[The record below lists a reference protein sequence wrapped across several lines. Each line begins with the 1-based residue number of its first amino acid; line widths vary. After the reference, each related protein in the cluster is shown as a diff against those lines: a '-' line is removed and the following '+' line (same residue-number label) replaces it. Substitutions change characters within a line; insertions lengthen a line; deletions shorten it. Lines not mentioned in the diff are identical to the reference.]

1 MTSPLRFCMATSFY
15 PPWSFGGDAIQVRR
29 LAHALADRG
38 QEVTVVHSREGYR
51 AMAASPPEEPEDEHP
66 GVRVIGI
73 DAGAGRLSPLATYLT
88 GRPLL
93 AGRRLAA
100 ALDEPFDV
108 VHFHNPSLLGGPE
121 ALMLGAGIKLYT
133 AHEQWLV
140 CPTHVLYKYGRRV
153 CEKPDCVRC
162 TLSYRRPPQLWR
174 STGLLERSLAHVD
187 TLICPSA
194 TSRRLH
200 ERFGEIVRLEQ
211 LAHFAPDPGVGG
223 EGEADLQVGGEAEAD
238 RQVGGEA
245 EAEPAGGREG
255 EAERPYFLY
264 AGRLEPIKGVD
275 ALLRAWS
282 GAGRAEDLLIAGEGS
297 LEPRLRARAAGLSG
311 VRFLGQ
317 QAPAELDALYRAALA
332 VLVPTAGHESFGLVA
347 IEAFARGKPV
357 VARGFGALSEL
368 LDDSGGGLPFT
379 TDAELGAALDRLAA
393 DPVLR
398 AQLGRRGR
406 AAFESRY
413 TEEAHVERYL
423 AIIREAAERR
433 AATA

>member
-1 MTSPLRFCMATSFY
+1 MSPRAAGGVDEPSARPLRFCMATTFY

-38 QEVTVVHSREGYR
+38 HEVTVVHSREGYE
-51 AMAASPPEEPEDEHP
+51 AMAGRRPDEAEDDHP
-66 GVRVIGI
+66 GVRVVGI

-121 ALMLGAGIKLYT
+121 GLMLGGGIKLYT

-140 CPTHVLYKYGRRV
+140 CPTHVLYKYQRRV

-162 TLSYRRPPQLWR
+162 TLTYRRPPQLWR
-174 STGLLERSLAHVD
+174 STGLLERSLAHLD
-187 TLICPSA
+187 ALICPSA

-200 ERFGEIVRLEQ
+200 ERFGEIVHLEQ
-211 LAHFAPDPGVGG
+211 LAHFVPDPGVGG
-223 EGEADLQVGGEAEAD
+223 EGKADPGVCG
-238 RQVGGEA
+238 
-245 EAEPAGGREG
+245 EG
-255 EAERPYFLY
+255 EAAPGRRPYFLY

-282 GAGRAEDLLIAGEGS
+282 GRGRAQDLLIAGEGT
-297 LEPRLRARAAGLSG
+297 LEPRLRAQAAGLPG
-311 VRFLGQ
+311 VRFLGRL
-317 QAPAELDALYRAALA
+317 APHDLDALYRGALA

-347 IEAFARGKPV
+347 IEAFARGTPV
-357 VARGFGALSEL
+357 VARDFGALGEL
-368 LDDSGGGLPFT
+368 LAGSGAGLPFR
-379 TDAELGAALDRLAA
+379 TDAELRAGLDRLAA
-393 DPVLR
+393 EEPLR
-398 AQLGRRGR
+398 GELGRRGR
-406 AAFESRY
+406 AAFEAHY
-413 TEEAHVERYL
+413 TEDAHVEGYF
-423 AIIREAAERR
+423 AIIREAAQRR
-433 AATA
+433 VATS

>member
-1 MTSPLRFCMATSFY
+1 MSRPLRFCMATSFY

-51 AMAASPPEEPEDEHP
+51 AMAARPPEEPEDEHP

-211 LAHFAPDPGVGG
+211 LAHFVPDPGVGG
-223 EGEADLQVGGEAEAD
+223 
-238 RQVGGEA
+238 
-245 EAEPAGGREG
+245 EG

-347 IEAFARGKPV
+347 IEAFARGTPV
-357 VARGFGALSEL
+357 IARGFGALSEL

-393 DPVLR
+393 DPALR
-398 AQLGRRGR
+398 VQLGRRGR